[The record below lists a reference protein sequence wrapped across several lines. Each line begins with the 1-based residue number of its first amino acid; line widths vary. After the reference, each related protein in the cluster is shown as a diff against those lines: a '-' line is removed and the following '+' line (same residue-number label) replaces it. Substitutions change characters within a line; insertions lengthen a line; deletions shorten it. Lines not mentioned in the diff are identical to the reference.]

1 MKGERGGPGDFEAFA
16 DIAVGAGGGGR
27 AKAGLGG
34 AGEGGPDGLGG
45 LELGEMRDEIPAEGG
60 DINDEKFFRGAQA
73 NGLKRR
79 KG

>member
-1 MKGERGGPGDFEAFA
+1 VKGERGGPGDFEAFA

-34 AGEGGPDGLGG
+34 AGEGG